1 MKIGI
6 SYTTITN
13 TTITN
18 TTSTEN
24 TGGMEGMGNLLKIF
38 SRSWKREGEGE
49 SGRGQP
55 ISWAA
60 IRQEE
65 KEEEEAVIGFTPD
78 VSPYTPSFMLMM
90 THRILKVRR
99 EEEEKS
105 ERRADAP
112 YPKGMKRREEEGK
125 GREE

>member
-55 ISWAA
+55 TSWAA

-65 KEEEEAVIGFTPD
+65 KEEAVIGFTPD

-90 THRILKVRR
+90 MHRILKVSR
-99 EEEEKS
+99 
-105 ERRADAP
+105 
-112 YPKGMKRREEEGK
+112 EGK
-125 GREE
+125 GEKS